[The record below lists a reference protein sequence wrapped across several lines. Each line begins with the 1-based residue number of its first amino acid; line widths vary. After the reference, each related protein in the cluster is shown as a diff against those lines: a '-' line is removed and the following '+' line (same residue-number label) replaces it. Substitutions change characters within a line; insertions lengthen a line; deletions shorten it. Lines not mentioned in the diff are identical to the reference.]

1 MLNIIAELKVPNRA
15 KTIDFLK
22 GHGFLCVQYKEAYE
36 GQWASDVPISISTDP
51 LRFNIHHPYAE
62 GNNWGRDCDDP
73 TGEDSFEVCVFAPSP
88 YSPYARCPCTCILH
102 LIVFMTVVFHCRITG
117 LFVKMPR
124 SAFGAV
130 ETVTFFTNES
140 ERGARTHMTQHQKN
154 EVESSDRCVGVFELI
169 MLKFNRAP
177 LSRREKLMGG
187 HQGGGTVVFAG
198 MYMYIQE
205 PVHHASASRA
215 G

>member
-1 MLNIIAELKVPNRA
+1 MLNIIAELKAPNRA

-51 LRFNIHHPYAE
+51 VRFNIHHPYAE

-73 TGEDSFEVCVFAPSP
+73 TAEDSSEVCVFAPSP
-88 YSPYARCPCTCILH
+88 YSPYTRCLCTCILY

-130 ETVTFFTNES
+130 ETVTVFTNES
-140 ERGARTHMTQHQKN
+140 ER
-154 EVESSDRCVGVFELI
+154 
-169 MLKFNRAP
+169 FNRAP
-177 LSRREKLMGG
+177 LSRRERLMGG

-198 MYMYIQE
+198 MCMYMYI
-205 PVHHASASRA
+205 
-215 G
+215 